1 MKNFLGLKHKN
12 QFFIIRLILIS
23 LNIILLLF
31 NIFIVIKSINTGIND
46 YFDFKL
52 KNVDNFTFFLS
63 KNIYENFYKNDNI
76 DKNKTIKISLNCVD
90 TLKTQ
95 FSNEL
100 IKFWFKNETNF
111 LFDINEENPDFL
123 IYDIVGRENLN
134 TKYNNSLKIAFYT
147 QNAIPDLNKADF
159 SLGQA
164 HIMYLDRYLK
174 INYFVFVLDK
184 VGKYDINQIRND
196 AIKNK
201 RKKFCGAVISNK
213 KASTY
218 FRLNF
223 IKELNK
229 YKKVDMGGRAF
240 NNIGK
245 IVKDKINFLSSYKF
259 SLSMENSEG
268 DGYISEKIID
278 SFIAGTIPI
287 YYGDYMIDEYIN
299 PKSFILIKGEKD
311 LKRKIE
317 YIKEIDN
324 DDELYNRL
332 LKENIFNANYQNIIE
347 VDLKEKVQFLKNI
360 FYNGKIKDKRIDNV
374 IL

>member
-299 PKSFILIKGEKD
+299 PKSYILIKGKKD
-311 LKRKIE
+311 IKEKIE
-317 YIKEIDN
+317 YIKKIDN
-324 DDELYNRL
+324 NEELYKSI
-332 LKENIFNANYQNIIE
+332 LKENVIIDKSFSNKIDRE
-347 VDLKEKVQFLKNI
+347 LKLFLNNI
-360 FYNGKIKDKRIDNV
+360 FEQDKSKAYRRNN
-374 IL
+374 